1 MQEFTAPINGNYKL
15 EVWGAASGC
24 KLGNGLLISHEY
36 GRGGYSYGYYEMD
49 KNQTIYV
56 SVGGKGEGALLRE
69 RSRGGWNGGG
79 DGEWDH
85 QDDESTGG
93 GGGCTSVQI
102 SLIDDGQLLNYESV
116 KNTDVLIVAGGGGGI
131 GWIDYGLSFGGG
143 DSGSIPKVSVN
154 RNPTDLYELKQATQD
169 SGYAFGQGQSAIT
182 DFTGAGNSEI
192 PGGGGGWYGG
202 YTIIPIIGST
212 YVAAGG
218 GSGHIGIMLTNG
230 ATIAGD
236 QIFPKPKGGTETGHS
251 GDGYCIISWISPS
264 L

>member
-1 MQEFTAPINGNYKL
+1 MQTFTAPVTGNYKL
-15 EVWGAASGC
+15 EVWGAQGSGV
-24 KLGNGLLISHEY
+24 GPETINRD
-36 GRGGYSYGYYEMD
+36 RGGKGGYARANYSMNKE
-49 KNQTIYV
+49 QTIYIA
-56 SVGGKGEGALLRE
+56 VGGVHGLIANEGGLT
-69 RSRGGWNGGG
+69 WNGGG

-85 QDDESTGG
+85 TDDESTGG

-116 KNTDVLIVAGGGGGI
+116 KNTDVLVVAGGGGGI
-131 GWIDYGLSFGGG
+131 GWSRDGLSFGGG
-143 DSGSIPKVSVN
+143 DSGSIPTVN
-154 RNPTDLYELKQATQD
+154 VNNKPTDLYELKQATQD

-212 YVAAGG
+212 YVEAGG

-236 QIFPKPKGGTETGHS
+236 QTFPKPKGGTETGHS
-251 GDGYCIISWISPS
+251 GDGYAIISWILPS

>member
-1 MQEFTAPINGNYKL
+1 MNA
-15 EVWGAASGC
+15 
-24 KLGNGLLISHEY
+24 
-36 GRGGYSYGYYEMD
+36 
-49 KNQTIYV
+49 NQVIYV
-56 SVGGKGEGALLRE
+56 SVGGKGDDGQFQ
-69 RSRGGWNGGG
+69 SRNKGGWNGGG

-85 QDDESTGG
+85 NDDESMAG

-102 SLIDDGQLLNYESV
+102 SLKGDGQLFNYESV
-116 KNTDVLIVAGGGGGI
+116 RNTDVLIVAGGGGG
-131 GWIDYGLSFGGG
+131 GFYNQYGGG

-154 RNPTDLYELKQATQD
+154 NKPTDLYELKQATQD

-182 DFTGAGNSEI
+182 DFTGVGNSEI

-202 YTIIPIIGST
+202 YTIIPIVDET
-212 YVAAGG
+212 YVKAGG

-236 QIFPKPKGGTETGHS
+236 QTFPKPKGGTETGHS
-251 GDGYCIISWISPS
+251 GDGYAIISWILPS